1 MDNENITEARP
12 PLTLR
17 ILRSPASL
25 LILGIVLMTLAAVLA
40 GRVQVDVEKVLRADG
55 FAAAPLVGALCNIP
69 ITIFAYWLFVRFV
82 EGRPFSDFALPRA
95 GRELGAGLLL
105 GAGLM
110 SLMIAV
116 MAAIGDYHVV
126 GTLPFSSAFFAAG
139 LSVTSGVREEILARG
154 IIFRQ
159 LERGLGSPI
168 ALGLSAFLFGLAHIA
183 NPHSSWFAGIAIA
196 IEAGILLG
204 AVYMATRRLWAAIG
218 VHAAWNFFQ
227 GGVYGVPISGLDA
240 PGLLRSTRTGPDLLT
255 GGGFGAEASIIALV
269 VATAA
274 GLAILWLAW
283 RRGRFIQPFW
293 VRRRALSGGAAAGA
307 IPAAPPG
314 TSPR

>member
-1 MDNENITEARP
+1 MESEMTTDGRP
-12 PLTLR
+12 PLWLR

-40 GRVQVDVEKVLRADG
+40 GVIQFEVEAVLRGDG
-55 FAAAPLVGALCNIP
+55 LAVAPLVGALCNIP
-69 ITIFAYWLFVRFV
+69 ITVSAYWLFVHFV
-82 EGRPFSDFALPRA
+82 EGRPFSDFALPGA

-116 MAAIGDYHVV
+116 MAAIGDYHIV
-126 GTLPFSSAFFAAG
+126 GTMPLSSACLAAG
-139 LSVTSGVREEILARG
+139 LSVTSGVNEEILARG

-183 NPHSSWFAGIAIA
+183 NPHSSWFAAIAIA

-255 GGGFGAEASIIALV
+255 GGAFGAEASIIALV

-293 VRRRALSGGAAAGA
+293 VRRRRVTAGA

-314 TSPR
+314 TSPM